1 MVRSNSR
8 KDLKKKNEPQHV
20 NQDSSLK
27 EIDEAEIKK
36 NSKNFES
43 HLDGEIEKLSDITHE
58 ESERE
63 SQFMDGSDSLCSA
76 IEEKQIVDEYK
87 NDDDPGFDLYEVGDP
102 EFENVCAHLGVEFD
116 FPNRAV
122 KFGAKK
128 RKTGMAKKVEPTEEE
143 KKVGREKGYIYLP
156 DNLIHP
162 NHDDSFYPV
171 GHHNTIYDC
180 FNLKV
185 IYDRE
190 RTGFEETKEFPI
202 IIGSIIA
209 GRYIIKEYLGS
220 AAFSKAIQCQDLR
233 TGHHYCMKIIENNK
247 DYFD

>member
-1 MVRSNSR
+1 MVRSGSR
-8 KDLKKKNEPQHV
+8 KDLKKK
-20 NQDSSLK
+20 DSVQKTKEDSPLR
-27 EIDEAEIKK
+27 EIDDGVIDD
-36 NSKNFES
+36 NSKKFES
-43 HLDGEIEKLSDITHE
+43 HMDNDLDRLSGISQDAEAPSEFIDYS
-58 ESERE
+58 ESI
-63 SQFMDGSDSLCSA
+63 CS
-76 IEEKQIVDEYK
+76 ILDNKDQEDEYK
-87 NDDDPGFDLYEVGDP
+87 NDDDPGFDLYEVGEP
-102 EFENVCAHLGVEFD
+102 EFDNVCNHLGMEFD

-122 KFGAKK
+122 KLGVKK
-128 RKTGMAKKVEPTEEE
+128 RKNGMAKKIEPSEEE
-143 KKVGREKGYIYLP
+143 KKIGREKGYIYLP
-156 DNLIHP
+156 DTVTHP
-162 NHDDSFYPV
+162 THEDSFYPV

-202 IIGSIIA
+202 IIGSIVA

-233 TGHHYCMKIIENNK
+233 TGNHYCMKIIENNK